1 MISSLST
8 ISLLLSLCSAVISVD
23 AFFQKLLLPGDV
35 SGPRSIA
42 FDSTGKGFYTGVY
55 GGKILKYTPETGFVD
70 FVYMTTLSKSSLCHG
85 IVGPLLLGF
94 CGRPAGIALNEKTG
108 DLYVADAALGLHVVS
123 PAGGLAV
130 KIADS
135 VDGKPIKNLDGL
147 DVDPTTG
154 VVYFTSLTSN
164 SYPVNRDWPLEDVTG
179 TLYKYDPST
188 KVVTIVMEGLFRSTG
203 CAVNSNGSFVLVS
216 QLAGHDIKRYW
227 IKGPKAGSSEDF
239 NILINSPESI
249 RRIGSTENFWVV
261 SAMSYSYGVN
271 QSAVVL
277 DSNGRESRD
286 LQGVSIWE
294 ENGDNLV
301 SEVNESNGSLYI
313 GTFTGNYVG
322 IYKLWKP

>member
-1 MISSLST
+1 M
-8 ISLLLSLCSAVISVD
+8 
-23 AFFQKLLLPGDV
+23 
-35 SGPRSIA
+35 
-42 FDSTGKGFYTGVY
+42 
-55 GGKILKYTPETGFVD
+55 
-70 FVYMTTLSKSSLCHG
+70 
-85 IVGPLLLGF
+85 
-94 CGRPAGIALNEKTG
+94 
-108 DLYVADAALGLHVVS
+108 
-123 PAGGLAV
+123 
-130 KIADS
+130 
-135 VDGKPIKNLDGL
+135 
-147 DVDPTTG
+147 
-154 VVYFTSLTSN
+154 
-164 SYPVNRDWPLEDVTG
+164 TG

-203 CAVNSNGSFVLVS
+203 CAVSSNGSFVLVS

-249 RRIGSTENFWVV
+249 RRIGSTEKFWVV

-322 IYKLWKP
+322 IYKLCKP